1 MRTTL
6 FCDVQGQHSWQTQ
19 VPRKLQH
26 TLRAHPRQSPYPIM
40 KGILFGL
47 LVKVARGV
55 FLSGVLKQLYRKN
68 TPTIYTLS
76 VWRSGSVNG
85 VYTFI
90 PLIYCLLGGYMLPTD
105 PTYKPGTRNNHCHRA
120 VFWWPQKYQVPC
132 DAGVRFPKMPVGCRE
147 APWLVGLGHYYTT

>member
-1 MRTTL
+1 MANPGSKKIAT
-6 FCDVQGQHSWQTQ
+6 
-19 VPRKLQH
+19 
-26 TLRAHPRQSPYPIM
+26 HPQSTPQAIPLSM

-85 VYTFI
+85 VYTCI
-90 PLIYCLLGGYMLPTD
+90 PLIYCLLGGYMLPIP
-105 PTYKPGTRNNHCHRA
+105 PTNREPETTIVTGA
-120 VFWWPQKYQVPC
+120 VFWCHRNIRSPAMLVC
-132 DAGVRFPKMPVGCRE
+132 GFPRCQWV
-147 APWLVGLGHYYTT
+147 